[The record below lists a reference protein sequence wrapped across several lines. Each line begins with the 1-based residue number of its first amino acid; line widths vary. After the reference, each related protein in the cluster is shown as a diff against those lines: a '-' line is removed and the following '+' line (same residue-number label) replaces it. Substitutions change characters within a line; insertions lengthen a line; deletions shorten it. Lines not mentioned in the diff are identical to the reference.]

1 MSKSLDDIIQGL
13 KNRNLKEEAEILERN
28 EDFIL
33 KKLGKQSED
42 LKEALGEGEEQQI
55 QEAIRKLKEKLLIE
69 RIKESVEYFSNLK
82 ESITKNKEFTGLLSK
97 VFQGS
102 LQNKIEDIQKIEIGI
117 EKEQIDSLEQLL
129 DFLAE
134 KFYEE
139 TTVTENKREKK
150 ISNIDKI
157 KFEDFSK
164 FLKENSVFSLI
175 QVYES
180 LLILAR
186 GQEIIIKTEKG
197 KSPLAPYTTV
207 LKKHVLKEEPFD
219 ERSFDI
225 VVKRVEDKYQ
235 DKKKEINGKN
245 ILPSE
250 VSKYLSIFPLLYIL
264 DLDSIQKITK
274 TFENGLVETIK
285 GHIKLAYEALLE
297 GLENIKKEIDEG
309 AKNLDQNLKQKID
322 DMDTEKQ
329 TILQELQ
336 KLGISIVQKNPK
348 ANDLVKDL
356 TGELKRIKNISFFRN
371 YFFFRDLI
379 DVLKVHH
386 QKNELGSM
394 IEKQKKVEDQINVQ
408 KAKLRIEEKNFS
420 LRAFNVFRPG
430 HYITFGLDT
439 KKGNNLVTVKFD
451 NTGGFITKKTLTNF
465 TKVHIDSDFFKN
477 QSIVTPEDFLFS
489 TVVYQ
494 EKSDKKPEI
503 RIKETVKTGEIL
515 KENFNKEIE
524 IKYID
529 QISSLLQVHDV
540 EIYFIVVRLYA
551 IYEKNKGNAE
561 IRVFLSFILQLIL
574 LKTILDRR
582 VFMMVNHM
590 KGLKEIIQRSKL
602 KQITINNP
610 KSYSINKKIQELV
623 KQDIETNNIE
633 YLFKIDTFLELKQ
646 NATQEQYGNLEG
658 LLPEGSVTTLNK
670 IKKFYKSLVSSSQDY
685 NSSLEKS
692 LDILSKIAIVMDEF
706 SWRVKNSE
714 IKNEDDFL
722 RIVLNYYQM
731 LRLLNEINQISE
743 IFKLF
748 EEGVDKKEQKLKN
761 LFNSLSSMAMKI
773 CETALECQP
782 FNLYTLRTTLG
793 FFYKISFE
801 KDYEAPKTQG
811 GDKTELNYEMIVNN
825 LNFSHYRQ
833 VSECLGIP
841 KEEVIKYLES
851 KTNAQIKDATLEII
865 DNMSL
870 ELCKNQQL
878 ARSFYDNIS
887 NILEKS
893 QDETNK
899 PQSLIIPVVDQKG
912 NKILNQKVGTSVL
925 RANRRTLGS
934 PKNKTNVKDLEK
946 VLPNITKK
954 SHEKLLQITFTNKRS
969 FSVVQGKIEEV
980 NYAQAVV
987 NAANG
992 MLGGGGGITGAIFD
1006 KAGISGNLENYLKN
1020 NIIPDGFAVIS
1031 DGFNLRK
1038 EKGVNFIIHAVGPD
1052 LKEKKQIKEAI
1063 SSLKFISHAVKNAI
1077 SIGVLIDEDPNQGEI
1092 DQQAIND
1099 MKTIVIPLIS
1109 GGIFSGD
1116 LRSKGYK
1123 FIIMSNLAA
1132 IFHVLINTKETENF
1146 PNEVIL
1152 IELDEQKVNEIL
1164 SCVVTL
1170 CKAVGDE
1177 ILEIRY

>member
-1 MSKSLDDIIQGL
+1 MSKPLDDIIQGL
-13 KNRNLKEEAEILERN
+13 KKRKLQEEAEILERN

-33 KKLGKQSED
+33 EKLGEQSED
-42 LKEALGEGEEQQI
+42 LKEALGRGKEQQI

-82 ESITKNKEFTGLLSK
+82 ESITNDKEFTGLLSK
-97 VFQGS
+97 DFEGS
-102 LQNKIEDIQKIEIGI
+102 LQNKIKDIQKIEIGI
-117 EKEQIDSLEQLL
+117 EKEQIDSLGQLL

-139 TTVTENKREKK
+139 TTVTEKKREKK

-235 DKKKEINGKN
+235 DKKKKINGKN

-274 TFENGLVETIK
+274 TFENGLVKKIK
-285 GHIKLAYEALLE
+285 DHIKVAYEALLE
-297 GLENIKKEIDEG
+297 GLENIKKEIDED
-309 AKNLDQNLKQKID
+309 ADLDQNLKQKIG

-348 ANDLVKDL
+348 ANDLVTDL
-356 TGELKRIKNISFFRN
+356 TGELERIKNISFFRN

-494 EKSDKKPEI
+494 KTDKKPEI

-623 KQDIETNNIE
+623 KQDIKTDNIE

-658 LLPEGSVTTLNK
+658 LLPEGNVTLNK

-912 NKILNQKVGTSVL
+912 NKILNQQIGTPVP
-925 RANRRTLGS
+925 RAKKSTLGS
-934 PKNKTNVKDLEK
+934 LKNKTTVIDLGK

-980 NYAQAVV
+980 DYAQAVV

-992 MLGGGGGITGAIFD
+992 RLGGGGGITGAIFD
-1006 KAGISGNLENYLKN
+1006 KAGILGHLKNYLKN

-1031 DGFNLRK
+1031 DGFKLRE

-1077 SIGVLIDEDPNQGEI
+1077 SIGVLINNDPNQGEI
-1092 DQQAIND
+1092 NQQAIND

-1170 CKAVGDE
+1170 CKVVNEE